1 MPGLTRHPPLPA
13 YHFYPT
19 WIAGR
24 ARNDRN
30 MKTIRYELADGIAT
44 LTFDEPDSPV
54 NTMCAQWQQD
64 MTAVTAQVLK
74 DKTEIKGIILAS
86 AKSTFFAGAD
96 LKAAMRLTPAD
107 AHAAYAEIELLK
119 KNFRTLETLGVPVVS
134 CLNGAALGGGWE
146 VALLGHY
153 RIAVDDPKI
162 QFGLPE
168 VTLGL
173 LPGASGVTK
182 MTRHLG
188 LLAAQPYLLE
198 GKLFGPREAQELGL
212 VHALVNSASLLRE
225 AALSWLA
232 GSHGDPAKA
241 QHPWEAKDYKIPG
254 GTPANPKVAMALSVA
269 PAMLKKQTRGLYPAP
284 EAILACMVEGAQVDI
299 ETALRIESRHLA
311 KLMTGANAKAMINTF
326 FFNMNAIKSGQSR
339 PPGVPRF
346 KPVKVGLLG
355 AGMMGAGIAYVQ
367 ANRGIST
374 VLKDVSQDKADAGKA
389 YSAKV
394 TRARV
399 DKGRMSA
406 GDQTALLSRI
416 HATDQVGD
424 LAGCDLIIE
433 AVFERRD
440 LKAKV
445 TQEAEPLLA
454 EGGFFASNTSTL
466 PISGLAKASARPEK
480 FIGIHF
486 FSPVD
491 KMKLVEIIRGKQT
504 DDETVARAFDY
515 VQAIGK
521 IPIVVNDSR
530 GFYTSRTFGTFVMEG
545 AAMLGEGIP
554 AAAIENAGIQ
564 CGMPVGPLA
573 VLDETALSLSVH
585 VLDQTRA
592 DYAAEGKTYIATPGE
607 LVVERMV
614 KEWGRNGRAAGA
626 GFYDYPLE
634 KGAKKTLW
642 PELKPLFEKTGTAW
656 NITDLKDRLLYRQ
669 AVETARCLSENVL
682 TSVHDANIGSI
693 FGIGFPAYTGGAM
706 QFIYGMGIDTFEQRA
721 EQLAIQYGT
730 GFVLGNEVKA
740 TIRKHNPVY

>member
-1 MPGLTRHPPLPA
+1 
-13 YHFYPT
+13 
-19 WIAGR
+19 
-24 ARNDRN
+24 
-30 MKTIRYELADGIAT
+30 MKTIRYELAEGIAT
-44 LTFDEPDSPV
+44 LTFDEPGSPV

-74 DKTEIKGIILAS
+74 DRAAIQGIILAS
-86 AKSTFFAGAD
+86 AKTTFFAGAD
-96 LKAAMRLTPAD
+96 LKSVMRLTPA
-107 AHAAYAEIELLK
+107 HAQTAYAEIELLK

-134 CLNGAALGGGWE
+134 CLNGTALGGGWE
-146 VALLGHY
+146 VALLGHH

-182 MTRHLG
+182 MTRHFG

-198 GKLFGPREAQELGL
+198 GKLFGPREAQQLGL
-212 VHALVNSASLLRE
+212 VHALVDNPGLLKQ

-232 GSHGDPAKA
+232 AAQGDPVKA

-254 GTPANPKVAMALSVA
+254 GTPASPKVAMALSVA

-284 EAILACMVEGAQVDI
+284 EAILACMVEGAQVDM
-299 ETALRIESRHLA
+299 ETALRIESRYLA
-311 KLMTGANAKAMINTF
+311 KLMTGVNARAMINTF

-339 PPGVPRF
+339 PQGVPRY

-355 AGMMGAGIAYVQ
+355 AGMMGAGIAYAQ
-367 ANRGIST
+367 ASRGIST
-374 VLKDVSQDKADAGKA
+374 VLRDVSQDKADAGKA
-389 YSAKV
+389 YSAKI
-394 TRARV
+394 TQARV

-406 GDQTALLSRI
+406 GDQAALLSRI
-416 HATDQVGD
+416 QATDKVAD
-424 LAGCDLIIE
+424 LTGCDLIIE

-454 EGGFFASNTSTL
+454 AGGFFASNTSTL
-466 PISGLAKASARPEK
+466 PISGLAGASARPAK

-515 VQAIGK
+515 VQALGK

-592 DYAAEGKTYIATPGE
+592 DYAAEGNTYLATPGE
-607 LVVERMV
+607 LLVERMV
-614 KEWGRNGRAAGA
+614 KEFDRNGRAAGA
-626 GFYDYPLE
+626 GFYDYPAE
-634 KGAKKTLW
+634 KGARKTLW
-642 PELKPLFEKTGTAW
+642 PELKTLFEKPAVTW
-656 NITDLKDRLLYRQ
+656 DIQDMKDRLLYRQ
-669 AVETARCLSENVL
+669 AVETARCLSEGVL
-682 TSVHDANIGSI
+682 TTVHDANIGSI
-693 FGIGFPAYTGGAM
+693 FGIGFPAWTGGAM
-706 QFIYGMGIDTFEQRA
+706 QFIYGMGVDAFVRRA
-721 EQLAIQYGT
+721 EQLAATYGP
-730 GFVLGNEVKA
+730 GFVLSAEVQTA
-740 TIRKHNPVY
+740 IRKHQPAW